1 MFPSALRLPLDL
13 GLFVQVWECIH
24 PHLCSIFFYKMLLK
38 NEDGEALPLCEASM
52 HTVVGT

>member
-24 PHLCSIFFYKMLLK
+24 LHLCSIFFYKMLLK